1 MNASTRAAQIHVHA
15 EDSTGWIVL
24 DNPGKYNAI
33 SLPMWQAMAAAL
45 ERFGADEAVRC
56 VVLRGAGDQAFC
68 SGADISQF
76 EAVRSAPESSAEYD
90 RTTEAVMRQ
99 VREFPK
105 PTLAMIA
112 GYCLGGGVALA
123 LCCDLRYAAVG
134 ARFGV
139 PAARLGIGYR
149 YSAVKALTDLV
160 GPAQARQ
167 ILYTGERFPAEEAL
181 RIGLVNELLEADQLE
196 GRVRAIAG
204 TIARNAPLSVA
215 YSKLAVATAV
225 ADAPGLDIEALR
237 RREQACLESDDH
249 KEGRRA
255 FMDKRTPV
263 FRGR

>member
-1 MNASTRAAQIHVHA
+1 MTTSPNPQVHVHV
-15 EDSTGWIVL
+15 EDGTGWIVL

-33 SLPMWQAMAAAL
+33 SMPMWRAVSAAL
-45 ERFGADEAVRC
+45 ERFAADDTVRC
-56 VVLRGAGDQAFC
+56 VVLRGAGDKAFC

-76 EAVRSAPESSAEYD
+76 ESVRSAPESSAEYD
-90 RTTEAVMRQ
+90 RVTESVMQQ

-112 GYCLGGGVALA
+112 GFCLGGGVALA
-123 LCCDLRYAAVG
+123 LACDLRIAAVG

-160 GPAQARQ
+160 GPAQAKQ
-167 ILYTGERFPAEEAL
+167 ILYTGDRFPAEEAL
-181 RIGLVNELLEADQLE
+181 RIGFINELHALEQLE
-196 GRVRAIAG
+196 PRVRGIAG

-215 YSKLAVATAV
+215 YSKIAVAAAV
-225 ADAPGLDIEALR
+225 AQAPGSDQEYLR
-237 RREQACLESDDH
+237 QREKACIESDDH

-255 FMDKRTPV
+255 FMEKREPV